1 MVWQISTESGEYRIQ
16 NNKSN
21 SYGGTFFDY
30 FTVEESGNVGINN
43 SNPEYILDV
52 KGDTYIDGIIYTSNI
67 LGNEHLDTN
76 NILKINYEEGEINS
90 NLLYVYGDSIFNG
103 KIGIG
108 VTEPENALDI
118 IGNIKCDEIDAIG
131 SNITLI
137 NTCNITD
144 GILPVIRGGIGIDTI
159 KPLQLVYGGINKL
172 EQTTNLYW
180 QAQSSSGAGILIA
193 PEFAGV
199 GSKIVKLD
207 ATNISAGTLS
217 VSRGGTG
224 RNNFSIG
231 GGILVGNFF
240 GDNSYDIAQ
249 TESLLWNNT
258 DRAFE
263 VTGNIILPAGSNI
276 IIDGVPL
283 KFDDFESFP
292 TASSNIKGMLKI
304 FEGDFKFNDSN
315 QLILA
320 KQGSSKWEKLD
331 NKIWYPSVT
340 PEQTHCVGI
349 GTMPNSD
356 FRLDVYGDINTSNGV
371 FKINGIN
378 VIEDNSNIISNRL
391 NTFTLDDIAIPQLN
405 GVLQT
410 QNGGWYNKFFSLR
423 DIELDG
429 GAQDKE
435 FFISATPE
443 NYRFTFDNPV
453 ILNSDLIVRGSFT
466 LDNPDGYINFSSLTL
481 QRAHTESILIVNQ
494 TYSAT
499 DDDTIAGSIV
509 NFQKAAQTHF
519 RINKD
524 GNLGVGRSE
533 LLDFNET
540 TGGTSIEPVEK
551 LHIIGNVVV
560 TGFITAY
567 YSDKRLKEFIG
578 NIDNPLDI
586 IDNLK
591 GYYYK
596 ANELAVE
603 NGFTNEKNIGLS
615 AQDVQKVLPE
625 LVKLAP
631 FDTVKNKHGEPVSK
645 SGNNYLTVCYEKLA
659 PVFVEA
665 IKDLNKQVSELKS
678 ENELLKKENKE
689 IKEDII
695 KIKEALYI
703 N

>member
-1 MVWQISTESGEYRIQ
+1 MVWQVSTESGEYRIQ

-30 FTVEESGNVGINN
+30 FSVEENGNIGINN
-43 SNPEYILDV
+43 GNPEYILDV

-76 NILKINYEEGEINS
+76 NILKINYEKGEINS
-90 NLLYVYGDSIFNG
+90 NLLYVYGDSTFYG

-108 VTEPENALDI
+108 VTEPENSLDI
-118 IGNIKCDEIDAIG
+118 VGNIKCDQIDAIG

-159 KPLQLVYGGINKL
+159 KPLQLVYGGINKI
-172 EQTTNLYW
+172 E
-180 QAQSSSGAGILIA
+180 QSSSLYWNNGAGTLNA
-193 PEFAGV
+193 PKFKGN
-199 GSKIVKLD
+199 GSEISSLD

-231 GGILVGNFF
+231 GGIVVGNFF
-240 GDNSYDIAQ
+240 GNNQYNISQ
-249 TESLLWNNT
+249 TESLKWNNT
-258 DRAFE
+258 DGALQ
-263 VTGNIILPAGSNI
+263 VTGDIILPAGSNV

-283 KFDDFESFP
+283 KFDDFDSFP
-292 TASSNIKGMLKI
+292 SASSNVKGMVKI

-320 KQGSSKWEKLD
+320 KQGSSKWGREG
-331 NKIWYPSVT
+331 NKIWYPVGET
-340 PEQTHCVGI
+340 PEPTHCVGI
-349 GTMPNSD
+349 GNIPETD
-356 FRLDVYGDINTSNGV
+356 AYRLDVDGDINTSNGV
-371 FKINGIN
+371 FRINGIN
-378 VIEDNSNIISNRL
+378 VIEENSNFISNRI
-391 NTFTLDDIAIPQLN
+391 NTFTLDDIAVPPLIDE
-405 GVLQT
+405 LQT

-423 DIELDG
+423 DIVLDS

-443 NYRFTFDNPV
+443 NYRFTFDNPL
-453 ILNSDLIVRGSFT
+453 ILKSDLIVEGSFT
-466 LDNPDGYINFSSLTL
+466 LDNPDGYINFSSLRL

-494 TYSAT
+494 TYSST
-499 DDDTIAGSIV
+499 EDDTIEGSIV

-519 RINKD
+519 RINRD

-551 LHIIGNVVV
+551 LHVIGNIVA

-567 YSDKRLKEFIG
+567 YSDKRLKEFISY
-578 NIDNPLDI
+578 IENPLSI
-586 IDNLK
+586 IDNLH
-591 GYYYK
+591 GYFYK
-596 ANELAVE
+596 ANKLAIE
-603 NGFTNEKNIGLS
+603 NGFTDERNIGLS

-631 FDTVKNKHGEPVSK
+631 FDTIKNKNGEAVSK

-659 PVFVEA
+659 PIFVEA
-665 IKDLNKQVSELKS
+665 IKELNNQVSELKS

-695 KIKEALYI
+695 KIKAALGI

>member
-1 MVWQISTESGEYRIQ
+1 MVWQISTESGDYRIQ

-21 SYGGTFFDY
+21 SYGGTFIDY
-30 FTVEESGNVGINN
+30 ITIKENGNIGINN
-43 SNPEYILDV
+43 ESPIKTLDIN
-52 KGDTYIDGIIYTSNI
+52 GDALINGELFTSNI
-67 LGNEHLDTN
+67 IGNEHNNLN
-76 NILKINYEEGEINS
+76 NILKINYEEGEANS
-90 NLLYVYGDSIFNG
+90 NLLHVYGNSSFFG

-118 IGNIKCDEIDAIG
+118 IGNIKCDEIHAIG

-144 GILPVIRGGIGIDTI
+144 GILPIIRGGIGVDNI
-159 KPLQLVYGGINKL
+159 KPLQLLYGGI
-172 EQTTNLYW
+172 TTIE
-180 QAQSSSGAGILIA
+180 QSSSLYWNNGAGTLNA
-193 PEFAGV
+193 AKFKGN
-199 GSKIVKLD
+199 GSEITSID
-207 ATNISAGTLS
+207 ATNVSSGTLS

-224 RNNFSIG
+224 RNNFNIG
-231 GGILVGNFF
+231 GGILIGNLL
-240 GDNSYDIAQ
+240 GNNQYNIAQ
-249 TESLLWNNT
+249 SESLKWNNSEKELQI
-258 DRAFE
+258 A
-263 VTGNIILPAGSNI
+263 GNISLPAGSNI
-276 IIDGVPL
+276 LINGVPL
-283 KFDDFESFP
+283 KFDDFDSFP
-292 TASSNIKGMLKI
+292 SASSNIKGMLKI
-304 FEGDFKFNDSN
+304 YEGDFQFNDSN

-320 KQGSSKWEKLD
+320 TQGSSKWAKED
-331 NKIWYPSVT
+331 NKIWYPSET
-340 PEQTHCVGI
+340 PEPTHCVGI
-349 GTMPNSD
+349 GNMPNTA
-356 FRLDVYGDINTSNGV
+356 FRLDVNGDINTSNGA

-378 VIEDNSNIISNRL
+378 VIENNSNILSGRL
-391 NTFTLDDIAIPQLN
+391 NTFTLDDIAIPPLIDEM
-405 GVLQT
+405 QT

-423 DIELDG
+423 DIILDG
-429 GAQDKE
+429 GSLDKE

-443 NYRFTFDNPV
+443 NYNFVFDNPV
-453 ILNSDLIVRGSFT
+453 TLKSDLIVEGAFS
-466 LDNPDGYINFSSLTL
+466 LDNPDNYINFSSMKLE
-481 QRAHTESILIVNQ
+481 RSHTESILIVNQ
-494 TYSAT
+494 TYSGPN
-499 DDDTIAGSIV
+499 DDTIAGSIV
-509 NFQKAAQTHF
+509 NIQKAAQTQF

-524 GNLGVGRSE
+524 GNLGIGRTD

-551 LHIIGNVVV
+551 LHIIGNVVA
-560 TGFITAY
+560 TGSITAY
-567 YSDKRLKEFIG
+567 YSDKRLKEFIS

-631 FDTVKNKHGEPVSK
+631 FDSVKNKNGDIVSK
-645 SGNNYLTVCYEKLA
+645 SGNNYLTVCYDKLS

-665 IKDLNKQVSELKS
+665 IKDLNKQVSELKK
-678 ENELLKKENKE
+678 ENEILKNENQQ
-689 IKEDII
+689 IKTDIF

>member
-1 MVWQISTESGEYRIQ
+1 MVWQVSTESGEYRIQ

-21 SYGGTFFDY
+21 SYGGTFIDY
-30 FTVEESGNVGINN
+30 FTVKESGNVGINN
-43 SNPEYILDV
+43 GNPEYILDV
-52 KGDTYIDGIIYTSNI
+52 KGDTHIDGIIYTSNI
-67 LGNEHLDTN
+67 LGNEHINTN

-90 NLLYVYGDSIFNG
+90 NLLYVYGDSTFYG

-108 VTEPENALDI
+108 VTEPENSLDI
-118 IGNIKCDEIDAIG
+118 VGNIKCDQINAIG

-159 KPLQLVYGGINKL
+159 KPLQLVYGGINKI
-172 EQTTNLYW
+172 E
-180 QAQSSSGAGILIA
+180 QSSSLYWNNGAGTLNA
-193 PEFAGV
+193 PKFKGN
-199 GSKIVKLD
+199 GSEISSLD

-231 GGILVGNFF
+231 GGIVVGNFF
-240 GDNSYDIAQ
+240 GNNQYNISQ
-249 TESLLWNNT
+249 TEALKWNNT
-258 DRAFE
+258 DGALH
-263 VTGNIILPAGSNI
+263 VTGDIILPAGSNI
-276 IIDGVPL
+276 LIDGVPL
-283 KFDDFESFP
+283 KFDDFNSFP
-292 TASSNIKGMLKI
+292 SASSNVKGMVKI

-320 KQGSSKWEKLD
+320 KQGSSKWGREG
-331 NKIWYPSVT
+331 NKIWYPVGET
-340 PEQTHCVGI
+340 PEPTHCVGI
-349 GTMPNSD
+349 GNIPETD
-356 FRLDVYGDINTSNGV
+356 AYRLDVDGDINTSNGV
-371 FKINGIN
+371 FRINGIN
-378 VIEDNSNIISNRL
+378 VIEENSNFISNRI
-391 NTFTLDDIAIPQLN
+391 NTFTLDNIAVPPLIDE
-405 GVLQT
+405 LQT

-423 DIELDG
+423 DIVLDS

-443 NYRFTFDNPV
+443 NYRFTFDNPL
-453 ILNSDLIVRGSFT
+453 ILKSDLIVEGSFT
-466 LDNPDGYINFSSLTL
+466 LDNPDGYINFSSLRL

-494 TYSAT
+494 TYSST
-499 DDDTIAGSIV
+499 DDDTIEGSIV
-509 NFQKAAQTHF
+509 NFQKASQTHF
-519 RINKD
+519 RINRD
-524 GNLGVGRSE
+524 GNLGIGRSV

-551 LHIIGNVVV
+551 LHVIGNIVA

-567 YSDKRLKEFIG
+567 YSDKRLKEFIS
-578 NIDNPLDI
+578 NIENPLSI
-586 IDNLK
+586 IDNLH
-591 GYYYK
+591 GYFYK
-596 ANELAVE
+596 ANKLAIE
-603 NGFTNEKNIGLS
+603 NGFTDERNIGLS

-631 FDTVKNKHGEPVSK
+631 FDTIKNKNGEAVSK

-665 IKDLNKQVSELKS
+665 IKELNNQVSEIKN

-695 KIKEALYI
+695 KIKEALGI
-703 N
+703 NQ

>member
-21 SYGGTFFDY
+21 SYGGTFIDY
-30 FTVEESGNVGINN
+30 ITIKENGNIGINN
-43 SNPEYILDV
+43 DSPIKTLDIN
-52 KGDTYIDGIIYTSNI
+52 GDALINGELFTSNI
-67 LGNEHLDTN
+67 IGNEHNNLN
-76 NILKINYEEGEINS
+76 NILKINYEEGEANS
-90 NLLYVYGDSIFNG
+90 NLLHVYGNSSFFG

-118 IGNIKCDEIDAIG
+118 IGNIKCDEIHAIG

-144 GILPVIRGGIGIDTI
+144 GILPIIRGGIGVDNI
-159 KPLQLVYGGINKL
+159 KPLQLLYGGI
-172 EQTTNLYW
+172 TTIE
-180 QAQSSSGAGILIA
+180 QSSSLYWNNGAGTLNA
-193 PEFAGV
+193 AKFKGN
-199 GSKIVKLD
+199 GSEITSID
-207 ATNISAGTLS
+207 ATNVSSGTLS

-224 RNNFSIG
+224 RNNFNIG
-231 GGILVGNFF
+231 GGILIGNLL
-240 GDNSYDIAQ
+240 GNNQYNIAQ
-249 TESLLWNNT
+249 SELLKWNNSESELQI
-258 DRAFE
+258 A
-263 VTGNIILPAGSNI
+263 GNISLPAGSNI
-276 IIDGVPL
+276 LINGVPL
-283 KFDDFESFP
+283 KFDDFDSFP
-292 TASSNIKGMLKI
+292 SASSNIKGMLKI
-304 FEGDFKFNDSN
+304 YEGDFQFNDSN

-320 KQGSSKWEKLD
+320 TQGSSKWAKED
-331 NKIWYPSVT
+331 NKIWYPSET
-340 PEQTHCVGI
+340 PEPTHCVGI
-349 GTMPNSD
+349 GNMPNTA
-356 FRLDVYGDINTSNGV
+356 FRLDVNGDINTSNGA

-378 VIEDNSNIISNRL
+378 VIENNSNILSGRL
-391 NTFTLDDIAIPQLN
+391 NTFTLDDIAIPPLIDEM
-405 GVLQT
+405 QT

-423 DIELDG
+423 DIILDSG
-429 GAQDKE
+429 SLDKE

-443 NYRFTFDNPV
+443 NYNFVFDNPV
-453 ILNSDLIVRGSFT
+453 TLKSDLIVEGAFS
-466 LDNPDGYINFSSLTL
+466 LDNPNNYINFSSMKLE
-481 QRAHTESILIVNQ
+481 RSHTESILIVNQ
-494 TYSAT
+494 TYSGPN
-499 DDDTIAGSIV
+499 DDTIAGSIV
-509 NFQKAAQTHF
+509 NIQKAAQTQF

-524 GNLGVGRSE
+524 GNLGIGRTD

-551 LHIIGNVVV
+551 LHIIGNVVA
-560 TGFITAY
+560 TGSITAY
-567 YSDKRLKEFIG
+567 YSDKRLKEFIS

-631 FDTVKNKHGEPVSK
+631 FDSVKNKQGDIVSK
-645 SGNNYLTVCYEKLA
+645 SGNNYLTVCYDKLS

-665 IKDLNKQVSELKS
+665 IKDLNKQVSELKK
-678 ENELLKKENKE
+678 ENEILKNENQQ
-689 IKEDII
+689 IKTDIF

>member
-30 FTVEESGNVGINN
+30 FTIKESGNIGINTEDPTKLLDIN
-43 SNPEYILDV
+43 GDALINGILQ
-52 KGDTYIDGIIYTSNI
+52 TSNI
-67 LGNEHLDTN
+67 IGNEHNEFN
-76 NILKINYEEGEINS
+76 NVLKLNYEEGEANS
-90 NLLYVYGDSIFNG
+90 NLLYVYGNSSFYG

-159 KPLQLVYGGINKL
+159 KPLQLIYGGNSAI
-172 EQTTNLYW
+172 E
-180 QAQSSSGAGILIA
+180 QSSSLYWNNGAGTLNA
-193 PEFAGV
+193 PKFKGN
-199 GSKIVKLD
+199 GSEISSLD

-240 GDNSYDIAQ
+240 GNNQYNIAQ

-320 KQGSSKWEKLD
+320 KQGSSKWGREG
-331 NKIWYPSVT
+331 NKIWYPVGET
-340 PEQTHCVGI
+340 PEPTHCVGI
-349 GTMPNSD
+349 GYIPESSE
-356 FRLDVYGDINTSNGV
+356 FRLDVNGDINTSNGV
-371 FKINGIN
+371 FRIDGIN

-391 NTFTLDDIAIPQLN
+391 NTFTLDDIAIPQLIDE
-405 GVLQT
+405 LQT

-423 DIELDG
+423 DIVLDG

-453 ILNSDLIVRGSFT
+453 ILNSDLIVKGSFT
-466 LDNPDGYINFSSLTL
+466 LDNPDGYINFSSLRL

-494 TYSAT
+494 TYSDT
-499 DDDTIAGSIV
+499 TDDTIAGSIV

-551 LHIIGNVVV
+551 LHIIGNVVA

-631 FDTVKNKHGEPVSK
+631 FDTVKNKYGEPVSK

-665 IKDLNKQVSELKS
+665 IKDLNKQVSELKK
-678 ENELLKKENKE
+678 ENEILKNENQQ
-689 IKEDII
+689 IKTDII
-695 KIKEALYI
+695 KIKEALNI

>member
-1 MVWQISTESGEYRIQ
+1 MVWQVSTESGEYRIQ

-21 SYGGTFFDY
+21 SYGGTFIDY

-43 SNPEYILDV
+43 GNPEYILDV

-67 LGNEHLDTN
+67 LGNEHINTN

-90 NLLYVYGDSIFNG
+90 NLLYVYGDSTFFG

-108 VTEPENALDI
+108 VTEPENSLDI
-118 IGNIKCDEIDAIG
+118 VGNIKCDQIDAIG

-144 GILPVIRGGIGIDTI
+144 GILPVIRGGIGIDII
-159 KPLQLVYGGINKL
+159 KPLQLVYGGINKI
-172 EQTTNLYW
+172 E
-180 QAQSSSGAGILIA
+180 QSSSLYWNNGAGTLNA
-193 PEFAGV
+193 PKFKGN
-199 GSKIVKLD
+199 GSEISSLD

-231 GGILVGNFF
+231 GGIVIGNFF
-240 GDNSYDIAQ
+240 GNNQYNISQ
-249 TESLLWNNT
+249 TEALKWNNT
-258 DRAFE
+258 DGALQ
-263 VTGNIILPAGSNI
+263 VTGDIILPAGSNI
-276 IIDGVPL
+276 LIDGVPL
-283 KFDDFESFP
+283 KFDDFDSFP
-292 TASSNIKGMLKI
+292 SASSNVKGMVKI

-320 KQGSSKWEKLD
+320 KQGSSKWGREG
-331 NKIWYPSVT
+331 NKIWYPVGET
-340 PEQTHCVGI
+340 PEPTHCVGI
-349 GTMPNSD
+349 GNIPETD
-356 FRLDVYGDINTSNGV
+356 AYRLDVDGDINTSNGV
-371 FKINGIN
+371 FRINGIN
-378 VIEDNSNIISNRL
+378 VIEENSNFISNRI
-391 NTFTLDDIAIPQLN
+391 NTFTLDDIAVPPLIDE
-405 GVLQT
+405 LQT

-423 DIELDG
+423 DIVLDS

-443 NYRFTFDNPV
+443 NYRFTFDNPL
-453 ILNSDLIVRGSFT
+453 ILKSDLIVEGSFT
-466 LDNPDGYINFSSLTL
+466 LDNPDGYINFSSLRL

-494 TYSAT
+494 TYSPT
-499 DDDTIAGSIV
+499 DDDTIEGSIV

-519 RINKD
+519 RINRD

-540 TGGTSIEPVEK
+540 TGGTSIEPAEK
-551 LHIIGNVVV
+551 LHVIGNIVA

-567 YSDKRLKEFIG
+567 YSDNRLKEFIS
-578 NIDNPLDI
+578 NIENPLSI
-586 IDNLK
+586 IDNLH
-591 GYYYK
+591 GYFYK
-596 ANELAVE
+596 ANKLAIE
-603 NGFTNEKNIGLS
+603 NGFTDERNIGLS
-615 AQDVQKVLPE
+615 AQDVEKVLPE

-631 FDTVKNKHGEPVSK
+631 FDTIKNKNGEAVSK

-665 IKDLNKQVSELKS
+665 IKELNNQVSELKV

-695 KIKEALYI
+695 KIKAALSI

>member
-1 MVWQISTESGEYRIQ
+1 MVWQISTESGDYRIQ

-21 SYGGTFFDY
+21 SYGGTFIDY
-30 FTVEESGNVGINN
+30 ITIKENGNIGINN
-43 SNPEYILDV
+43 DSPIKTLDIN
-52 KGDTYIDGIIYTSNI
+52 GDALINGELFTSNI
-67 LGNEHLDTN
+67 IGNEHNNLN
-76 NILKINYEEGEINS
+76 NILKINYEEGEANS
-90 NLLYVYGDSIFNG
+90 NLLHVYGNSSFFG

-118 IGNIKCDEIDAIG
+118 IGNIKCDEIHAIG

-144 GILPVIRGGIGIDTI
+144 GILPIIRGGIGVDNI
-159 KPLQLVYGGINKL
+159 KPLQLLYGGI
-172 EQTTNLYW
+172 TTIE
-180 QAQSSSGAGILIA
+180 QSSSLYWNNGAGTLNA
-193 PEFAGV
+193 AKFKGN
-199 GSKIVKLD
+199 GSEITSID
-207 ATNISAGTLS
+207 ATNVSSGTLS

-224 RNNFSIG
+224 RNNFNIG
-231 GGILVGNFF
+231 GGILIGNLL
-240 GDNSYDIAQ
+240 GNNQYNIAQ
-249 TESLLWNNT
+249 SELLKWNNSESELQI
-258 DRAFE
+258 A
-263 VTGNIILPAGSNI
+263 GNISLPAGSNI
-276 IIDGVPL
+276 LINGVPL
-283 KFDDFESFP
+283 KFDDFDSFP
-292 TASSNIKGMLKI
+292 SASSNIKGMLKI
-304 FEGDFKFNDSN
+304 YEGDFQFNDSN

-320 KQGSSKWEKLD
+320 TQGSSKWAKED
-331 NKIWYPSVT
+331 NKIWYPSET
-340 PEQTHCVGI
+340 PEPTHCVGI
-349 GTMPNSD
+349 GNMPNTA
-356 FRLDVYGDINTSNGV
+356 FRLDVNGDINTSNGA

-378 VIEDNSNIISNRL
+378 GIENNSNILSGSL
-391 NTFTLDDIAIPQLN
+391 NTFTLDDIAIPPLIDEM
-405 GVLQT
+405 QT

-423 DIELDG
+423 DIILDSG
-429 GAQDKE
+429 SLDKE

-443 NYRFTFDNPV
+443 NYNFVFDNPV
-453 ILNSDLIVRGSFT
+453 TLKSDLIVEGAFS
-466 LDNPDGYINFSSLTL
+466 LDNPNNYINFSSMKLE
-481 QRAHTESILIVNQ
+481 RSHTESILIVNQ
-494 TYSAT
+494 TYSGPN
-499 DDDTIAGSIV
+499 DDTIAGSIV
-509 NFQKAAQTHF
+509 NIQKAAQTQF

-524 GNLGVGRSE
+524 GNLGIGRTD

-551 LHIIGNVVV
+551 LHIIGNVVA
-560 TGFITAY
+560 TGSITAY
-567 YSDKRLKEFIG
+567 YSDKRLKEFIS

-631 FDTVKNKHGEPVSK
+631 FDSVKNKQGDIVSK
-645 SGNNYLTVCYEKLA
+645 SGNNYLTVCYDKLS

-665 IKDLNKQVSELKS
+665 IKDLNKQVSELKK
-678 ENELLKKENKE
+678 ENEILKNENQQ
-689 IKEDII
+689 IKTDIF

>member
-30 FTVEESGNVGINN
+30 FTIKESGNIGINAGDPTKLLDIN
-43 SNPEYILDV
+43 GDALINGILQ
-52 KGDTYIDGIIYTSNI
+52 TSNI
-67 LGNEHLDTN
+67 IGNEHN
-76 NILKINYEEGEINS
+76 EFNSNILKLNYEEGEANS
-90 NLLYVYGDSIFNG
+90 NLLYVYGNSSFYG

-118 IGNIKCDEIDAIG
+118 IGNIKCDEINAIG

-137 NTCNITD
+137 NAGNITD
-144 GILPVIRGGIGIDTI
+144 GILPVIRGGIGINNI
-159 KPLQLVYGGINKL
+159 NRNQLIYGGISAI
-172 EQTTNLYW
+172 E
-180 QAQSSSGAGILIA
+180 QSSSLYWNNGSGTLNA
-193 PEFAGV
+193 PKFKGN
-199 GSKIVKLD
+199 GSEISSLD

-240 GDNSYDIAQ
+240 GNNQYNIAQ

-263 VTGNIILPAGSNI
+263 VTGDIILPAGSNI
-276 IIDGVPL
+276 IIDGAPL
-283 KFDDFESFP
+283 KFDDFENFP
-292 TASSNIKGMLKI
+292 TASSSTKGMLKI
-304 FEGDFKFNDSN
+304 SNEDFIYNDNN
-315 QLILA
+315 QLKLA
-320 KQGSSKWEKLD
+320 KEGSSKWQKQD
-331 NKIWYPSVT
+331 NKIWYPSGALAD
-340 PEQTHCVGI
+340 THCVGI
-349 GTMPNSD
+349 GVGVPNAD
-356 FRLDVYGDINTSNGV
+356 FRLDVNGDINTSNGA
-371 FKINGIN
+371 FKIDGIN
-378 VIEDNSNIISNRL
+378 VIENNSNIISNRL
-391 NTFTLDDIAIPQLN
+391 NTFTLDDIAIPQQHGGEPTL
-405 GVLQT
+405 
-410 QNGGWYNKFFSLR
+410 NGGWYNKFFSLR
-423 DIELDG
+423 DIVGEG
-429 GAQDKE
+429 KE
-435 FFISATPE
+435 FFISATPH
-443 NYRFTFDNPV
+443 NYDFTFDNPV
-453 ILNSDLIVRGSFT
+453 ILKSDLTVKGDFK
-466 LDNPDGYINFSSLTL
+466 LENPDGYIDFSSLKL
-481 QRAHTESILIVNQ
+481 QRSHTESILIVDQ
-494 TYSAT
+494 IYDESA
-499 DDDTIAGSIV
+499 DGAVESGSIV
-509 NFQKAAQTHF
+509 DFKRAGETHF

-524 GNLGVGRSE
+524 GYLGVGRSITANF
-533 LLDFNET
+533 DT
-540 TGGTSIEPVEK
+540 TFGNLSIEPVEK
-551 LHIIGNVVV
+551 LHVIGNIVA
-560 TGFITAY
+560 TGFVTAY

-631 FDTVKNKHGEPVSK
+631 FDTVKNKHGEHVSK

-665 IKDLNKQVSELKS
+665 IKDLNKQVSELKK
-678 ENELLKKENKE
+678 ENEILKNENQQ
-689 IKEDII
+689 IKTDII
-695 KIKEALYI
+695 KIKEALNI

>member
-1 MVWQISTESGEYRIQ
+1 MVWQVSTESGEYRIQ

-21 SYGGTFFDY
+21 SYGGTFIDY
-30 FTVEESGNVGINN
+30 FTVKESGNVGINN
-43 SNPEYILDV
+43 GNPEYILDV
-52 KGDTYIDGIIYTSNI
+52 KGDTHIDGIIYTSNI
-67 LGNEHLDTN
+67 LGNEHINTN

-90 NLLYVYGDSIFNG
+90 NLLYVYGDSTFYG

-108 VTEPENALDI
+108 VTEPENSLDI
-118 IGNIKCDEIDAIG
+118 IGNIKCDQIDAIG

-159 KPLQLVYGGINKL
+159 KPLQLVYGGINKI
-172 EQTTNLYW
+172 E
-180 QAQSSSGAGILIA
+180 QSSSLYWNNGAGTLNA
-193 PEFAGV
+193 PKFKGN
-199 GSKIVKLD
+199 GSEISSLD

-231 GGILVGNFF
+231 GGIVVGNFF
-240 GDNSYDIAQ
+240 GNNQYNISQ
-249 TESLLWNNT
+249 TEALKWNNT
-258 DRAFE
+258 DGALH
-263 VTGNIILPAGSNI
+263 VTGDIILPAGSNI
-276 IIDGVPL
+276 LIDGVPL
-283 KFDDFESFP
+283 KFDDFNSFP
-292 TASSNIKGMLKI
+292 SASSNVKGMVKI

-320 KQGSSKWEKLD
+320 KQGSSKWGREG
-331 NKIWYPSVT
+331 NKIWYPVGET
-340 PEQTHCVGI
+340 PEPTHCVGI
-349 GTMPNSD
+349 GNIPETD
-356 FRLDVYGDINTSNGV
+356 AYRLDVDGDINTSNGV
-371 FKINGIN
+371 FRINGIN
-378 VIEDNSNIISNRL
+378 VIEENSNFISNRI
-391 NTFTLDDIAIPQLN
+391 NTFTLDNIAVPPLIDE
-405 GVLQT
+405 LQT

-423 DIELDG
+423 DIVLDS

-443 NYRFTFDNPV
+443 NYRFTFDNPL
-453 ILNSDLIVRGSFT
+453 ILKSDLIVEGSFT
-466 LDNPDGYINFSSLTL
+466 LDNPDGYINFSSLRL

-494 TYSAT
+494 TYSST
-499 DDDTIAGSIV
+499 DDDTIEGSIV
-509 NFQKAAQTHF
+509 NFQKASQTHF
-519 RINKD
+519 RINRD
-524 GNLGVGRSE
+524 GNLGIGRSV

-551 LHIIGNVVV
+551 LHVIGNIVA

-567 YSDKRLKEFIG
+567 YSDKRLKEFIS
-578 NIDNPLDI
+578 NIENPLSI
-586 IDNLK
+586 IDNLH
-591 GYYYK
+591 GYFYK
-596 ANELAVE
+596 ANKLAIE
-603 NGFTNEKNIGLS
+603 NGFTDERNIGLS

-631 FDTVKNKHGEPVSK
+631 FDTIKNKNGEAVSK

-665 IKDLNKQVSELKS
+665 IKELNNQVSEIKN

-695 KIKEALYI
+695 KIKEALGI
-703 N
+703 NQ

>member
-1 MVWQISTESGEYRIQ
+1 MVWQVSTESGEYRIQ

-43 SNPEYILDV
+43 GNPEYILDV
-52 KGDTYIDGIIYTSNI
+52 KGNTYIDGIIYTSNI

-90 NLLYVYGDSIFNG
+90 NLLYVYGDSTFYG

-108 VTEPENALDI
+108 VTEPENSLDI
-118 IGNIKCDEIDAIG
+118 VGNIKCDQIDAIG

-159 KPLQLVYGGINKL
+159 KPLQLVYGGINKI
-172 EQTTNLYW
+172 E
-180 QAQSSSGAGILIA
+180 QSSSLYWNNGAGTLNA
-193 PEFAGV
+193 PKFKGN
-199 GSKIVKLD
+199 GSEISSLD

-231 GGILVGNFF
+231 GGIVVGNFF
-240 GDNSYDIAQ
+240 GNNQYNISQ
-249 TESLLWNNT
+249 TEALKWNNT
-258 DRAFE
+258 DGALQ
-263 VTGNIILPAGSNI
+263 VTGDIILPAGSNV

-283 KFDDFESFP
+283 KFDDFDSFP
-292 TASSNIKGMLKI
+292 SASSNVKGMVKI

-320 KQGSSKWEKLD
+320 KQGSSKWGREG
-331 NKIWYPSVT
+331 NKIWYPVGET
-340 PEQTHCVGI
+340 PEPTHCVGI
-349 GTMPNSD
+349 GNIPETD
-356 FRLDVYGDINTSNGV
+356 AYRLDVDGDINTSNGV
-371 FKINGIN
+371 FRINGIN
-378 VIEDNSNIISNRL
+378 VIEENSNFISNRI
-391 NTFTLDDIAIPQLN
+391 NTFTLDDIAVPPLIN
-405 GVLQT
+405 ELQT

-423 DIELDG
+423 DIVLDS

-443 NYRFTFDNPV
+443 NYRFTFDNPL
-453 ILNSDLIVRGSFT
+453 ILKSDLIVEGSFT
-466 LDNPDGYINFSSLTL
+466 LDNPDGYINFSSLRL

-494 TYSAT
+494 TYSST
-499 DDDTIAGSIV
+499 DDDTIEGSIV

-524 GNLGVGRSE
+524 GNIGIGRSE

-540 TGGTSIEPVEK
+540 TGGTSIEPAEK
-551 LHIIGNVVV
+551 LHVIGNIVA

-567 YSDKRLKEFIG
+567 YSDKRLKEFIS
-578 NIDNPLDI
+578 NIENPLSI
-586 IDNLK
+586 IDNLH
-591 GYYYK
+591 GYFYK
-596 ANELAVE
+596 ANKLAIE
-603 NGFTNEKNIGLS
+603 NGFTDERNIGLS

-631 FDTVKNKHGEPVSK
+631 FDTIKNKKGEAISK

-665 IKDLNKQVSELKS
+665 IKELNNQVSELKS

-695 KIKEALYI
+695 KIKAALGI

>member
-1 MVWQISTESGEYRIQ
+1 MVWQVSTESGEYRIQ

-30 FTVEESGNVGINN
+30 FTVQESGNVGINN

-108 VTEPENALDI
+108 VTEPENSLDI
-118 IGNIKCDEIDAIG
+118 IGNIKCDQIQAIG

-159 KPLQLVYGGINKL
+159 KPLQLVYGGINKI
-172 EQTTNLYW
+172 E
-180 QAQSSSGAGILIA
+180 QSSSLYWNNGAGTLNA
-193 PEFAGV
+193 PKFKGN
-199 GSKIVKLD
+199 GSEISSLD

-224 RNNFSIG
+224 RNNFNIG
-231 GGILVGNFF
+231 GGIVVGNFF
-240 GDNSYDIAQ
+240 GNNQYNISQ
-249 TESLLWNNT
+249 TESLKWNNT
-258 DRAFE
+258 E
-263 VTGNIILPAGSNI
+263 GELQVTGDIILPAGSNI

-283 KFDDFESFP
+283 KFDDFDSFP
-292 TASSNIKGMLKI
+292 SASSNVKGMVKI

-320 KQGSSKWEKLD
+320 KQGSSKWGREG
-331 NKIWYPSVT
+331 NKIWYPVGET
-340 PEQTHCVGI
+340 PELTHCVGI
-349 GTMPNSD
+349 GNIPETD
-356 FRLDVYGDINTSNGV
+356 AYRLDVDGDINTSNGV
-371 FKINGIN
+371 FRINGIN
-378 VIEDNSNIISNRL
+378 VIEENSNFISNRI
-391 NTFTLDDIAIPQLN
+391 NTFTLDDIAVPPLIDE
-405 GVLQT
+405 LQT
-410 QNGGWYNKFFSLR
+410 QNGGWNNKFFSLR
-423 DIELDG
+423 DIVLDS

-443 NYRFTFDNPV
+443 NYRFTFDNPL
-453 ILNSDLIVRGSFT
+453 ILKSDLIVKGSFT
-466 LDNPDGYINFSSLTL
+466 LDNPDGYINFSSLRL

-494 TYSAT
+494 TYSST
-499 DDDTIAGSIV
+499 EDDTIEGSIV

-524 GNLGVGRSE
+524 GNIGIGRSE

-540 TGGTSIEPVEK
+540 TGGTSIEPAEK
-551 LHIIGNVVV
+551 LHVIGNIVA

-567 YSDKRLKEFIG
+567 YSDKRLKEFIS
-578 NIDNPLDI
+578 NIENPLSI
-586 IDNLK
+586 IDNLH
-591 GYYYK
+591 GYFYK
-596 ANELAVE
+596 ANKLAIE
-603 NGFTNEKNIGLS
+603 NGFTDERNIGLS

-631 FDTVKNKHGEPVSK
+631 FDTIKNKKGEAISK

-665 IKDLNKQVSELKS
+665 IKELNNQVSELKS

-695 KIKEALYI
+695 KIKAALGI

>member
-21 SYGGTFFDY
+21 SYGGTFIDY
-30 FTVEESGNVGINN
+30 LTIKENGNIGINN
-43 SNPEYILDV
+43 DSPIKILDIY
-52 KGDTYIDGIIYTSNI
+52 GDAIINGILQTSNI
-67 LGNEHLDTN
+67 IGNEHNNLN
-76 NILKINYEEGEINS
+76 NILKINYEEGEANS
-90 NLLYVYGDSIFNG
+90 NLLHVYGNSSFFG

-118 IGNIKCDEIDAIG
+118 IGNIKCDEINAIG

-144 GILPVIRGGIGIDTI
+144 GILPIIRGGIGVDNI
-159 KPLQLVYGGINKL
+159 KPLQLLYGGI
-172 EQTTNLYW
+172 TTIE
-180 QAQSSSGAGILIA
+180 QSSSLYWNNGAGTLNA
-193 PEFAGV
+193 AKFKGN
-199 GSKIVKLD
+199 GSEITSID
-207 ATNISAGTLS
+207 ATNVSSGTLS

-224 RNNFSIG
+224 RNNFNIG
-231 GGILVGNFF
+231 GGILIGNLL
-240 GDNSYDIAQ
+240 GNNQYNIAQ
-249 TESLLWNNT
+249 TESLKWNNS
-258 DRAFE
+258 E
-263 VTGNIILPAGSNI
+263 SELQITGNISLPAGSNI
-276 IIDGVPL
+276 LINGSPL
-283 KFDDFESFP
+283 KFDDFDSFP
-292 TASSNIKGMLKI
+292 SASSTIKGMLKI
-304 FEGDFKFNDSN
+304 FEGDFQFNDSN

-320 KQGSSKWEKLD
+320 TQGSSKWAKED
-331 NKIWYPSVT
+331 NKIWYPSET
-340 PEQTHCVGI
+340 PEPTHCVGI
-349 GTMPNSD
+349 GNMPNGD
-356 FRLDVYGDINTSNGV
+356 FRLDVNGDINTSNGA

-378 VIEDNSNIISNRL
+378 VIENNSNILSSRL
-391 NTFTLDDIAIPQLN
+391 NTFTLDDIAIPPLIDE
-405 GVLQT
+405 LQT

-423 DIELDG
+423 DIILDSG
-429 GAQDKE
+429 SLDKE
-435 FFISATPE
+435 FFISATPK
-443 NYRFTFDNPV
+443 NYNFVFDNPV
-453 ILNSDLIVRGSFT
+453 TLKSDLIVEGAFS
-466 LDNPDGYINFSSLTL
+466 LDNPDNYINFSSMKLE
-481 QRAHTESILIVNQ
+481 RSHTESILFVNQ
-494 TYSAT
+494 TYSGPN
-499 DDDTIAGSIV
+499 DGTIAGSIV

-551 LHIIGNVVV
+551 LHIIGNIVA
-560 TGFITAY
+560 TGSITAY
-567 YSDKRLKEFIG
+567 YSDKRLKEFIS

-631 FDTVKNKHGEPVSK
+631 FDTVKNKQGDIVSK

-665 IKDLNKQVSELKS
+665 IKDLNKQVSELKK
-678 ENELLKKENKE
+678 ENEILKNENQQ
-689 IKEDII
+689 IKTDII

>member
-1 MVWQISTESGEYRIQ
+1 MVWQVSTESGEYRIQ

-21 SYGGTFFDY
+21 SYGGTFIDY
-30 FTVEESGNVGINN
+30 FTVKESGNVGINN
-43 SNPEYILDV
+43 GNPEYILDV

-67 LGNEHLDTN
+67 LGNEHINTN

-90 NLLYVYGDSIFNG
+90 NLLYVYGDSTFYG

-108 VTEPENALDI
+108 VTEPENSLDI
-118 IGNIKCDEIDAIG
+118 IGNIKCDQIDAIG

-159 KPLQLVYGGINKL
+159 KPLQLVYGGINKI
-172 EQTTNLYW
+172 E
-180 QAQSSSGAGILIA
+180 QSSSLYWNNGAGTLNA
-193 PEFAGV
+193 PKFKGN
-199 GSKIVKLD
+199 GSEISSLD

-231 GGILVGNFF
+231 GGIVVGNFF
-240 GDNSYDIAQ
+240 GNNQYNISQ
-249 TESLLWNNT
+249 TEALKWNNT
-258 DRAFE
+258 DGALH
-263 VTGNIILPAGSNI
+263 VTGDIILPAGSNI
-276 IIDGVPL
+276 LIDGVPL
-283 KFDDFESFP
+283 KFDDFNSFP
-292 TASSNIKGMLKI
+292 SASSNVKGMVKI

-320 KQGSSKWEKLD
+320 KQGSSKWGREG
-331 NKIWYPSVT
+331 NKIWYPVGET
-340 PEQTHCVGI
+340 PEPTHCVGI
-349 GTMPNSD
+349 GNIPETD
-356 FRLDVYGDINTSNGV
+356 AYRLDVDGDINTSNGV
-371 FKINGIN
+371 FRINGIN
-378 VIEDNSNIISNRL
+378 VIEENSNFISNRI
-391 NTFTLDDIAIPQLN
+391 NTFTLDNIAVPPLIDE
-405 GVLQT
+405 LQT

-423 DIELDG
+423 DIVLDS

-443 NYRFTFDNPV
+443 NYRFTFDNPL
-453 ILNSDLIVRGSFT
+453 ILKSDLIVEGSFT
-466 LDNPDGYINFSSLTL
+466 LDNPDGYINFSSLRL

-494 TYSAT
+494 TYSST
-499 DDDTIAGSIV
+499 DDDTIEGSIV
-509 NFQKAAQTHF
+509 NFQKASQTHF
-519 RINKD
+519 RINRD
-524 GNLGVGRSE
+524 GNLGIGRSV

-551 LHIIGNVVV
+551 LHVIGNIVA

-567 YSDKRLKEFIG
+567 YSDKRLKEFIS
-578 NIDNPLDI
+578 NIENPLSI
-586 IDNLK
+586 IDNLH
-591 GYYYK
+591 GYFYK
-596 ANELAVE
+596 ANKLAIE
-603 NGFTNEKNIGLS
+603 NGFTDERNIGLS

-631 FDTVKNKHGEPVSK
+631 FDTIKNKNGEAVSK

-665 IKDLNKQVSELKS
+665 IKELNNQVSEIKN

-695 KIKEALYI
+695 KIKEALGI
-703 N
+703 NQ

>member
-1 MVWQISTESGEYRIQ
+1 MVWQVSTEYGEYKIQ

-21 SYGGTFFDY
+21 SYGGTFLDY

-90 NLLYVYGDSIFNG
+90 NLLYVYGDSTFYG

-108 VTEPENALDI
+108 VTEPENTLDI
-118 IGNIKCDEIDAIG
+118 IGNIKCDQIDAIG

-159 KPLQLVYGGINKL
+159 KPLQLVYGGINKI
-172 EQTTNLYW
+172 EQSSKLYW
-180 QAQSSSGAGILIA
+180 NDGSGILIA
-193 PEFAGV
+193 PEFKGI
-199 GSKIVKLD
+199 GREIISLD
-207 ATNISAGTLS
+207 AKNISSGTLS

-224 RNNFSIG
+224 RNSFNVG
-231 GGILVGNFF
+231 GGIIIGNFF
-240 GDNSYDIAQ
+240 GNDNYNISQ
-249 TESLLWNNT
+249 TERLKWNNT
-258 DRAFE
+258 NGALHIKGD
-263 VTGNIILPAGSNI
+263 IMLPAGSNI

-292 TASSNIKGMLKI
+292 SASSNVKGMVKI

-378 VIEDNSNIISNRL
+378 VIEENSNIISNRI
-391 NTFTLDDIAIPQLN
+391 NTFTLDNIAEPENIN
-405 GVLQT
+405 GNST
-410 QNGGWYNKFFSLR
+410 QNGGWNNKFFSLR
-423 DIELDG
+423 DFVFDSDS
-429 GAQDKE
+429 GAQNKE
-435 FFISATPE
+435 FFISSTPE
-443 NYRFTFDNPV
+443 NYRFTFDNPL
-453 ILNSDLIVRGSFT
+453 ILKSDLIVEGSFT

-499 DDDTIAGSIV
+499 DDDTIEGSIV

-519 RINKD
+519 RINRD
-524 GNLGVGRSE
+524 GNLGVGRSDF
-533 LLDFNET
+533 LDFNET

-551 LHIIGNVVV
+551 LHVIGNIVA
-560 TGFITAY
+560 TGNITAY
-567 YSDKRLKEFIG
+567 YSDKRLKEFIS
-578 NIDNPLDI
+578 NIENPLSI
-586 IDNLK
+586 IDNLN
-591 GYYYK
+591 GYFYK
-596 ANELAVE
+596 ANKLAIE
-603 NGFTNEKNIGLS
+603 NGFTDERNVGLS

-631 FDTVKNKHGEPVSK
+631 FDTVKNKKGEAISK
-645 SGNNYLTVCYEKLA
+645 SGNKYLTICYEKLA

-665 IKDLNKQVSELKS
+665 IKELNNKVSELKS

-695 KIKEALYI
+695 KIKAAIGI

>member
-1 MVWQISTESGEYRIQ
+1 MVWQISTESGDYRIQ

-21 SYGGTFFDY
+21 SYGGTFIDY
-30 FTVEESGNVGINN
+30 ITIKENGNIGINN
-43 SNPEYILDV
+43 DSPIKTLDIN
-52 KGDTYIDGIIYTSNI
+52 GDALINGELFTSNI
-67 LGNEHLDTN
+67 IGNEHNNLN
-76 NILKINYEEGEINS
+76 NILKINYEEGEANS
-90 NLLYVYGDSIFNG
+90 NLLHVYGNSSFFG

-118 IGNIKCDEIDAIG
+118 IGNIKCDEIHAIG

-144 GILPVIRGGIGIDTI
+144 GILPIIRGGIGVDNI
-159 KPLQLVYGGINKL
+159 KPLQLLYGGI
-172 EQTTNLYW
+172 TTIE
-180 QAQSSSGAGILIA
+180 QSSSLYWNNGAGTLNA
-193 PEFAGV
+193 AKFKGN
-199 GSKIVKLD
+199 GSEITSID
-207 ATNISAGTLS
+207 ATNVSSGTLS

-224 RNNFSIG
+224 RNNFNIG
-231 GGILVGNFF
+231 GGILIGNLL
-240 GDNSYDIAQ
+240 GNNQYNIAQ
-249 TESLLWNNT
+249 SELLKWNNSESELQI
-258 DRAFE
+258 A
-263 VTGNIILPAGSNI
+263 GNISLPAGSNI
-276 IIDGVPL
+276 LINGVPL
-283 KFDDFESFP
+283 KFDDFDSFP
-292 TASSNIKGMLKI
+292 SASSNIKGMLKI
-304 FEGDFKFNDSN
+304 YEGDFQFNDSN

-320 KQGSSKWEKLD
+320 TQGSSKWAKED
-331 NKIWYPSVT
+331 NKIWYPSET
-340 PEQTHCVGI
+340 PEPTHCVGI
-349 GTMPNSD
+349 GNMPNSA
-356 FRLDVYGDINTSNGV
+356 FRLDVNGDINTSNGA

-378 VIEDNSNIISNRL
+378 VIENNSNILSGRL
-391 NTFTLDDIAIPQLN
+391 NTFTLDDIAIPPLIDEM
-405 GVLQT
+405 QT

-423 DIELDG
+423 DIILDSG
-429 GAQDKE
+429 SLDKE

-443 NYRFTFDNPV
+443 NYNFVFDNPV
-453 ILNSDLIVRGSFT
+453 TLKSDLIVEGAFS
-466 LDNPDGYINFSSLTL
+466 LDNPNNYINFSSMKLE
-481 QRAHTESILIVNQ
+481 RSHTESILIVNQ
-494 TYSAT
+494 TYSGPN
-499 DDDTIAGSIV
+499 DDTIAGSIV
-509 NFQKAAQTHF
+509 NIQKAAQTQF

-524 GNLGVGRSE
+524 GNLGIGRTD

-551 LHIIGNVVV
+551 LHIIGNVVA
-560 TGFITAY
+560 TGSITAY
-567 YSDKRLKEFIG
+567 YSDKRLKEFIS

-631 FDTVKNKHGEPVSK
+631 FDSVKNKQGDIVSK
-645 SGNNYLTVCYEKLA
+645 SGNNYLTVCYDKLS

-665 IKDLNKQVSELKS
+665 IKDLNKQVSELKK
-678 ENELLKKENKE
+678 ENEILKNENQQ
-689 IKEDII
+689 IKTDIF

>member
-1 MVWQISTESGEYRIQ
+1 MVWQISTESGDYRIQ

-21 SYGGTFFDY
+21 SYGGTFIDY
-30 FTVEESGNVGINN
+30 ITIKENGNIGINN
-43 SNPEYILDV
+43 DSPIKTLDIN
-52 KGDTYIDGIIYTSNI
+52 GDALINGELFTSNI
-67 LGNEHLDTN
+67 IGNEHNNLN
-76 NILKINYEEGEINS
+76 NILKINYEEGEANS
-90 NLLYVYGDSIFNG
+90 NLLHVYGNSSFFG

-118 IGNIKCDEIDAIG
+118 IGNIKCDEIHAIG

-144 GILPVIRGGIGIDTI
+144 GILPIIRGGIGVDNI
-159 KPLQLVYGGINKL
+159 KPLQLLYGGI
-172 EQTTNLYW
+172 TTIE
-180 QAQSSSGAGILIA
+180 QSSSLYWNNGAGTLNA
-193 PEFAGV
+193 AKFKGN
-199 GSKIVKLD
+199 GSEITSID
-207 ATNISAGTLS
+207 ATNVSSGTLS

-224 RNNFSIG
+224 RNNFNIG
-231 GGILVGNFF
+231 GGILIGNLL
-240 GDNSYDIAQ
+240 GNNQYNIAQ
-249 TESLLWNNT
+249 SELLKWNNSESELQI
-258 DRAFE
+258 A
-263 VTGNIILPAGSNI
+263 GNISLPAGSNI
-276 IIDGVPL
+276 LINGVPL
-283 KFDDFESFP
+283 KFDDFDSFP
-292 TASSNIKGMLKI
+292 SASSNIKGMLKI
-304 FEGDFKFNDSN
+304 YEGDFQFNDSN

-320 KQGSSKWEKLD
+320 TQGSSKWAKED
-331 NKIWYPSVT
+331 NKIWYPSET
-340 PEQTHCVGI
+340 PEPTHCVGI
-349 GTMPNSD
+349 GNMPNTA
-356 FRLDVYGDINTSNGV
+356 FRLDVNGDINTSNGA

-378 VIEDNSNIISNRL
+378 VIENNSNILSGRL
-391 NTFTLDDIAIPQLN
+391 NTFTLDDIAIPPLIDEM
-405 GVLQT
+405 QT

-423 DIELDG
+423 DIILDSG
-429 GAQDKE
+429 SLDKE

-443 NYRFTFDNPV
+443 NYNFVFDNPV
-453 ILNSDLIVRGSFT
+453 TLKSDLIVEGAFS
-466 LDNPDGYINFSSLTL
+466 LDNPNNYINFSSMKLE
-481 QRAHTESILIVNQ
+481 RSHTESILIVNQ
-494 TYSAT
+494 TYSGPN
-499 DDDTIAGSIV
+499 DDTIAGSIV
-509 NFQKAAQTHF
+509 NIQKAAQTQF

-524 GNLGVGRSE
+524 GNLGIGRTD

-551 LHIIGNVVV
+551 LHIIGNVVA
-560 TGFITAY
+560 TGSITAY
-567 YSDKRLKEFIG
+567 YSDKRLKEFIS

-631 FDTVKNKHGEPVSK
+631 FDSVKNKQGDIVSK
-645 SGNNYLTVCYEKLA
+645 SGNNYLTVCYDKLS

-665 IKDLNKQVSELKS
+665 IKDLNKQVSELKK
-678 ENELLKKENKE
+678 ENEILKNENQQ
-689 IKEDII
+689 IKTDIF

>member
-1 MVWQISTESGEYRIQ
+1 MVWQVSTEYGEYKIQ

-21 SYGGTFFDY
+21 SYGGTFLDY

-108 VTEPENALDI
+108 VTEPENTLDI
-118 IGNIKCDEIDAIG
+118 IGNIKCDQIDAIG

-159 KPLQLVYGGINKL
+159 KPLQLVYGGINKI
-172 EQTTNLYW
+172 EQSSKLYW
-180 QAQSSSGAGILIA
+180 NDGSGILIA

-207 ATNISAGTLS
+207 AKHISEGTLS

-224 RNNFSIG
+224 RNSFSVG

-240 GDNSYDIAQ
+240 GNDNHIISQ
-249 TESLLWNNT
+249 TERLKWNNT
-258 DRAFE
+258 DGALHIK
-263 VTGNIILPAGSNI
+263 GDIMLPAGSNI

-292 TASSNIKGMLKI
+292 NASSNIKGMLKI

-378 VIEDNSNIISNRL
+378 VIEENSNIISNRI
-391 NTFTLDDIAIPQLN
+391 NTFTLDNIADPENIN
-405 GVLQT
+405 GNST
-410 QNGGWYNKFFSLR
+410 QNGGWNNKFFSLR
-423 DIELDG
+423 DFVIDSDSG
-429 GAQDKE
+429 SQDKE
-435 FFISATPE
+435 FFISSTPE
-443 NYRFTFDNPV
+443 NYRFTFDNPL
-453 ILNSDLIVRGSFT
+453 ILKSDLIVEGSFT

-499 DDDTIAGSIV
+499 DDDTIEGSIV

-519 RINKD
+519 RINRD
-524 GNLGVGRSE
+524 GNLGVGRSDF
-533 LLDFNET
+533 LDFNET

-551 LHIIGNVVV
+551 LHVIGNILA
-560 TGFITAY
+560 TGNITAY
-567 YSDKRLKEFIG
+567 YSDKRLKEFIS
-578 NIDNPLDI
+578 NIENPLSI
-586 IDNLK
+586 IDNLN
-591 GYYYK
+591 GYFYK
-596 ANELAVE
+596 ANKLAIE
-603 NGFTNEKNIGLS
+603 NGFTDERNVGLS

-631 FDTVKNKHGEPVSK
+631 FDTVKNKKGEAISK
-645 SGNNYLTVCYEKLA
+645 SGNKYLTVCYEKLA

-665 IKDLNKQVSELKS
+665 IKELKNKVSELKS

-695 KIKEALYI
+695 KIKEALGI

>member
-1 MVWQISTESGEYRIQ
+1 MVWQISTESGDYRIQ

-21 SYGGTFFDY
+21 SYGGTFIDY
-30 FTVEESGNVGINN
+30 ITIKENGNIGINN
-43 SNPEYILDV
+43 DSPIKTLDIN
-52 KGDTYIDGIIYTSNI
+52 GDALINGELFTSNI
-67 LGNEHLDTN
+67 IGNEHNNLN
-76 NILKINYEEGEINS
+76 NILKINYEEGEANS
-90 NLLYVYGDSIFNG
+90 NLLHVYGNSSFFG

-118 IGNIKCDEIDAIG
+118 IGNIKCDEIHAIG

-144 GILPVIRGGIGIDTI
+144 GILPIIRGGIGVDNI
-159 KPLQLVYGGINKL
+159 KPLQLLYGGI
-172 EQTTNLYW
+172 TTIE
-180 QAQSSSGAGILIA
+180 QSSSLYWNNGAGTLNA
-193 PEFAGV
+193 AKFKGN
-199 GSKIVKLD
+199 GSEITSID
-207 ATNISAGTLS
+207 ATNVSSGTLS

-224 RNNFSIG
+224 RNNFNIG
-231 GGILVGNFF
+231 GGILIGNLL
-240 GDNSYDIAQ
+240 GNNQYNIAQ
-249 TESLLWNNT
+249 SESLKWNNSESELQI
-258 DRAFE
+258 A
-263 VTGNIILPAGSNI
+263 GNISLPAGSNI
-276 IIDGVPL
+276 LINGVPL
-283 KFDDFESFP
+283 KFDDFDSFP
-292 TASSNIKGMLKI
+292 SASSNIKGMLKI
-304 FEGDFKFNDSN
+304 YEGDFQFNDSN

-320 KQGSSKWEKLD
+320 TQGSSKWAKED
-331 NKIWYPSVT
+331 NKIWYPSET
-340 PEQTHCVGI
+340 PEPTHCVGI
-349 GTMPNSD
+349 GNMPNTA
-356 FRLDVYGDINTSNGV
+356 FRLDVNGDINTSNGA

-378 VIEDNSNIISNRL
+378 VIENNSNILSGRL
-391 NTFTLDDIAIPQLN
+391 NTFTLDDIAIPPLIDEM
-405 GVLQT
+405 QT

-423 DIELDG
+423 DIILDSG
-429 GAQDKE
+429 SLDKE

-443 NYRFTFDNPV
+443 NYNFVFDNPV
-453 ILNSDLIVRGSFT
+453 TLKSDLIVEGAFS
-466 LDNPDGYINFSSLTL
+466 LDNPNNYINFSSMKLE
-481 QRAHTESILIVNQ
+481 RSHTESILIVNQ
-494 TYSAT
+494 TYSGPN
-499 DDDTIAGSIV
+499 DDTIAGSIV
-509 NFQKAAQTHF
+509 NIQKAAQTQF

-524 GNLGVGRSE
+524 GNLGIGRTD

-551 LHIIGNVVV
+551 LHIIGNVVA
-560 TGFITAY
+560 TGSITAY
-567 YSDKRLKEFIG
+567 YSDKRLKEFIS

-631 FDTVKNKHGEPVSK
+631 FDSVKNKNGDIVSK
-645 SGNNYLTVCYEKLA
+645 SGNNYLTVCYDKLS

-665 IKDLNKQVSELKS
+665 IKDLNKQVSELKK
-678 ENELLKKENKE
+678 ENEILKNENQQ
-689 IKEDII
+689 IKTDIF

>member
-1 MVWQISTESGEYRIQ
+1 MVWQISTESGDYRIQ

-21 SYGGTFFDY
+21 SYGGTFIDY
-30 FTVEESGNVGINN
+30 ITIKENGNIGINN
-43 SNPEYILDV
+43 DSPIKTLDIN
-52 KGDTYIDGIIYTSNI
+52 GDALINGELFTSNI
-67 LGNEHLDTN
+67 IGNEHNNLN
-76 NILKINYEEGEINS
+76 NILKINYEEGEANS
-90 NLLYVYGDSIFNG
+90 NLLHVYGNSSFFG

-118 IGNIKCDEIDAIG
+118 IGNIKCDEIHAIG

-144 GILPVIRGGIGIDTI
+144 GILPIIRGGIGVDNI
-159 KPLQLVYGGINKL
+159 KPLQLLYGGI
-172 EQTTNLYW
+172 TTIE
-180 QAQSSSGAGILIA
+180 QSSSLYWNNGAGTLNA
-193 PEFAGV
+193 AKFKGN
-199 GSKIVKLD
+199 GSEITSID
-207 ATNISAGTLS
+207 ATNVSSGTLS

-224 RNNFSIG
+224 RNNFNIG
-231 GGILVGNFF
+231 GGILIGNLL
-240 GDNSYDIAQ
+240 GNNQYNIAQ
-249 TESLLWNNT
+249 SELLKWNNSESELQI
-258 DRAFE
+258 A
-263 VTGNIILPAGSNI
+263 GNISLPAGSNI
-276 IIDGVPL
+276 LINGVPL
-283 KFDDFESFP
+283 KFDDFDSFP
-292 TASSNIKGMLKI
+292 SASSNIKGMLKI
-304 FEGDFKFNDSN
+304 YEGDFQFNDSN

-320 KQGSSKWEKLD
+320 TQGSSKWAKED
-331 NKIWYPSVT
+331 NKIWYPSET
-340 PEQTHCVGI
+340 PEPTHCVGI
-349 GTMPNSD
+349 GNMPNTA
-356 FRLDVYGDINTSNGV
+356 FRLDVNGDINTSNGA

-378 VIEDNSNIISNRL
+378 VIENNSNILSGRL
-391 NTFTLDDIAIPQLN
+391 NTFTLDDIAIPPLIDEM
-405 GVLQT
+405 QT

-423 DIELDG
+423 DIILDSG
-429 GAQDKE
+429 SLDKE

-443 NYRFTFDNPV
+443 NYNFVFDNPV
-453 ILNSDLIVRGSFT
+453 TLKSDLIVEGAFS
-466 LDNPDGYINFSSLTL
+466 LDNPNNYINFSSMKLE
-481 QRAHTESILIVNQ
+481 RSHTESILIVNQ
-494 TYSAT
+494 TYSGPN
-499 DDDTIAGSIV
+499 DDTIAGSIV
-509 NFQKAAQTHF
+509 NIQKAAQTQF

-524 GNLGVGRSE
+524 GNLGIGRTD

-551 LHIIGNVVV
+551 LHIIGNVVA
-560 TGFITAY
+560 TGSITAY
-567 YSDKRLKEFIG
+567 YSDKRLKEFIS

-631 FDTVKNKHGEPVSK
+631 FDSVKNKNGDIVSK
-645 SGNNYLTVCYEKLA
+645 SGNNYLTVCYDKLS

-665 IKDLNKQVSELKS
+665 IKDLNKQVSELKK
-678 ENELLKKENKE
+678 ENEILKNENQQ
-689 IKEDII
+689 IKTDIF

>member
-1 MVWQISTESGEYRIQ
+1 MVWQVSTESGEYRIQ

-30 FTVEESGNVGINN
+30 FTVEESGNIGINN
-43 SNPEYILDV
+43 GNPEYILDV
-52 KGDTYIDGIIYTSNI
+52 KGDTYINGIIYTSNI

-90 NLLYVYGDSIFNG
+90 NLLYVYGDSTFYG

-108 VTEPENALDI
+108 VTEPENSLDI
-118 IGNIKCDEIDAIG
+118 VGNIKCDQIDAIG

-144 GILPVIRGGIGIDTI
+144 GVLPVIRGGIGIDTI
-159 KPLQLVYGGINKL
+159 KPLQLLYGGINKI
-172 EQTTNLYW
+172 EQSSKLYW
-180 QAQSSSGAGILIA
+180 NDGAGALIA
-193 PEFAGV
+193 PSFKGN
-199 GSKIVKLD
+199 GSEISSLNATKI
-207 ATNISAGTLS
+207 TEGTLT
-217 VSRGGTG
+217 VHRGGTG
-224 RNNFSIG
+224 RNSFNVG

-240 GDNSYDIAQ
+240 GDNQYNISQ
-249 TESLLWNNT
+249 TESLKWNNT
-258 DRAFE
+258 DGALQIA
-263 VTGNIILPAGSNI
+263 GNIMLPAGSNI

-283 KFDDFESFP
+283 KFDDFDSFP
-292 TASSNIKGMLKI
+292 SASSNVKGMVKI

-320 KQGSSKWEKLD
+320 KQGSSKWGREG
-331 NKIWYPSVT
+331 NKIWYPVGET
-340 PEQTHCVGI
+340 PEPTHCVGI
-349 GTMPNSD
+349 GNIPETD
-356 FRLDVYGDINTSNGV
+356 AYRLDVDGDINTSNGV
-371 FKINGIN
+371 FRINGVN
-378 VIEDNSNIISNRL
+378 VIEENSNIVSNRL
-391 NTFTLDDIAIPQLN
+391 NTFTLDNIAVPPLIN
-405 GVLQT
+405 ELQT

-423 DIELDG
+423 DIVLDS
-429 GAQDKE
+429 GAQNKE
-435 FFISATPE
+435 FFISAAPE
-443 NYRFTFDNPV
+443 NYRFTFDNPL
-453 ILNSDLIVRGSFT
+453 ILKSDLIVEGSFT
-466 LDNPDGYINFSSLTL
+466 LDNPDGYINFSSLRL

-494 TYSAT
+494 TYSPT
-499 DDDTIAGSIV
+499 EDDTIEGSIV

-519 RINKD
+519 RINRD

-551 LHIIGNVVV
+551 LHVIGNIVA

-567 YSDKRLKEFIG
+567 YSDKRLKEFIS
-578 NIDNPLDI
+578 NIENPLSI
-586 IDNLK
+586 IDNLH
-591 GYYYK
+591 GYFYK
-596 ANELAVE
+596 ANKLAIE
-603 NGFTNEKNIGLS
+603 NGFTDERNVGLS

-631 FDTVKNKHGEPVSK
+631 FDTIKNKNGEAISK

-665 IKDLNKQVSELKS
+665 IKELNNQVSELKS

-695 KIKEALYI
+695 KIKEALNI

>member
-1 MVWQISTESGEYRIQ
+1 MVWQISTESGDYRIQ

-21 SYGGTFFDY
+21 SYGGTFIDY
-30 FTVEESGNVGINN
+30 ITIKENGNIGINN
-43 SNPEYILDV
+43 DSPLKILDIN
-52 KGDTYIDGIIYTSNI
+52 GDALINGELFTSNI
-67 LGNEHLDTN
+67 IGNEHNNLN
-76 NILKINYEEGEINS
+76 NILKINYEEGEANS
-90 NLLYVYGDSIFNG
+90 NLLHVYGNSSFFG

-118 IGNIKCDEIDAIG
+118 IGNIKCDEIHAIG

-144 GILPVIRGGIGIDTI
+144 GILPIIRGGIGVDNI
-159 KPLQLVYGGINKL
+159 KPLQLLYGGI
-172 EQTTNLYW
+172 TTIE
-180 QAQSSSGAGILIA
+180 QSSSLYWNNGAGTLNA
-193 PEFAGV
+193 AKFKGN
-199 GSKIVKLD
+199 GSEITSID
-207 ATNISAGTLS
+207 ATNVSSGTLS

-224 RNNFSIG
+224 RNNFNIG
-231 GGILVGNFF
+231 GGILIGNLL
-240 GDNSYDIAQ
+240 GNNQYNIAQ
-249 TESLLWNNT
+249 SESLKWNNSESELQI
-258 DRAFE
+258 A
-263 VTGNIILPAGSNI
+263 GNISLPAGSNI
-276 IIDGVPL
+276 LINGVPL
-283 KFDDFESFP
+283 KFDDFDSFP
-292 TASSNIKGMLKI
+292 SASSNIKGMLKI
-304 FEGDFKFNDSN
+304 FEGDFQFNDSN

-320 KQGSSKWEKLD
+320 TQGSSKWAKED
-331 NKIWYPSVT
+331 NKIWYPSET
-340 PEQTHCVGI
+340 PEPTHCVGI
-349 GTMPNSD
+349 GNMPNTD
-356 FRLDVYGDINTSNGV
+356 FRLDVNGDINTSNGA

-378 VIEDNSNIISNRL
+378 VIENNSNILSGRL
-391 NTFTLDDIAIPQLN
+391 NTFTLDDIAIPPLIDEM
-405 GVLQT
+405 QT

-423 DIELDG
+423 DIILDG
-429 GAQDKE
+429 GSLDKE

-443 NYRFTFDNPV
+443 NYNFVFDNPV
-453 ILNSDLIVRGSFT
+453 TLKSDLIVEGAFS
-466 LDNPDGYINFSSLTL
+466 LDNPDNYINFSSMKLE
-481 QRAHTESILIVNQ
+481 RSHTESILIVNQ
-494 TYSAT
+494 TYSGAN
-499 DDDTIAGSIV
+499 DDTIAGSIV
-509 NFQKAAQTHF
+509 NIQKAAQTQF

-524 GNLGVGRSE
+524 GNLGIGRTD

-551 LHIIGNVVV
+551 LHIIGNVVA
-560 TGFITAY
+560 TGSITAY
-567 YSDKRLKEFIG
+567 YSDKRLKEFIS

-631 FDTVKNKHGEPVSK
+631 FDSVKNKQGDIVSK
-645 SGNNYLTVCYEKLA
+645 SGNNYLTVCYDKLS

-665 IKDLNKQVSELKS
+665 IKDLNKQVSELKK
-678 ENELLKKENKE
+678 ENEILKNENQQ
-689 IKEDII
+689 IKTDIF

>member
-1 MVWQISTESGEYRIQ
+1 MVWQVSTESGEYRIQ

-43 SNPEYILDV
+43 GNPEYILDV
-52 KGDTYIDGIIYTSNI
+52 KGNTYIDGIIYTSNI

-90 NLLYVYGDSIFNG
+90 NLLYVYGDSTFYG

-108 VTEPENALDI
+108 VTEPENTLDI
-118 IGNIKCDEIDAIG
+118 IGNIKCDQIDAIG

-159 KPLQLVYGGINKL
+159 KPLQLVYGGINKI
-172 EQTTNLYW
+172 EQSSKLYW
-180 QAQSSSGAGILIA
+180 NDGSGILIA
-193 PEFAGV
+193 PEFKGI
-199 GSKIVKLD
+199 GREIISLD
-207 ATNISAGTLS
+207 AKNISSGTLS

-224 RNNFSIG
+224 RNSFNVG
-231 GGILVGNFF
+231 GGIIIGNFF
-240 GDNSYDIAQ
+240 GNDNYNISQ
-249 TESLLWNNT
+249 TERLKWNNT
-258 DRAFE
+258 NGALHIKGD
-263 VTGNIILPAGSNI
+263 IMLPAGSNI

-292 TASSNIKGMLKI
+292 SASSNVKGMVKI

-378 VIEDNSNIISNRL
+378 VIEENSNIISNRI
-391 NTFTLDDIAIPQLN
+391 NTFTLDNIAEPENIN
-405 GVLQT
+405 GNST
-410 QNGGWYNKFFSLR
+410 QNGGWNNKFFSLR
-423 DIELDG
+423 DFVFDSDS
-429 GAQDKE
+429 GAQNKE
-435 FFISATPE
+435 FFISSTPE
-443 NYRFTFDNPV
+443 NYRFTFDNPL
-453 ILNSDLIVRGSFT
+453 ILKSDLIVEGSFT

-499 DDDTIAGSIV
+499 DDDTIEGSIV

-519 RINKD
+519 RINRD
-524 GNLGVGRSE
+524 GNLGVGRSDF
-533 LLDFNET
+533 LDFNET

-551 LHIIGNVVV
+551 LHVIGNIVA
-560 TGFITAY
+560 TGNITAY
-567 YSDKRLKEFIG
+567 YSDKRLKEFIS
-578 NIDNPLDI
+578 NIENPLSI
-586 IDNLK
+586 IDNLN
-591 GYYYK
+591 GYFYK
-596 ANELAVE
+596 ANKLAIE
-603 NGFTNEKNIGLS
+603 NGFTDERNVGLS

-631 FDTVKNKHGEPVSK
+631 FDTVKNKKGEAISK
-645 SGNNYLTVCYEKLA
+645 SGNKYLTICYEKLA

-665 IKDLNKQVSELKS
+665 IKELNNKVSELKS

-695 KIKEALYI
+695 KIKAAIGI